1 MEGGGLGMQ
10 WQDAIRTNPAIVTFL
25 LQDKQQAENS
35 ARRRN
40 QVASGKSGRELA
52 VDWKEA
58 MRRRRLKFAG
68 VESRDEV

>member
-1 MEGGGLGMQ
+1 MQ

-40 QVASGKSGRELA
+40 QVAFGKTGRDVA
-52 VDWKEA
+52 DDWREA
-58 MRRRRLKFAG
+58 MKRRRLKFTG
-68 VESRDEV
+68 VENRDEL